1 MKVVIV
7 GGVAGG
13 ATAAARLRRLD
24 EQAEIIVIER
34 THYVSYA
41 NCGLPYYVGGVITDP
56 AKLTLQ
62 TPQSFWE
69 RFRIDVRVS
78 QEATRI
84 LTDEKALEV
93 KSLETGEV
101 YRESYDK
108 LILSP
113 GAHAT
118 VPPVPGVDSPRIF
131 FLRTVEDTFALSDF
145 VATAKPKRATIVGG
159 GFIGLETA
167 ENLRER
173 GLETTVIQRPAHL
186 MPTLD
191 DDMAS
196 LLHNEMR
203 AHGVNMLVKANV
215 VGFETTESSIVT
227 RVEGHPDIKADLV
240 VIAVGVTPESALAR
254 EAGLELSRKG
264 SIKVDDRLLTSDE
277 NIYAIGDAIEVVHAI
292 SGLPSLI
299 ALAGPAN
306 KQGRIVADRIC
317 GLDSRFAGSQGS
329 SIMKAFDLTIATTGL
344 NEKSAQAAE
353 LDFDS
358 VVLSPA
364 SHASYYPGAESMT
377 MKVLYENPTGR
388 ILGAQVIG
396 GEGADKRLDV
406 LAVAARAKMTA
417 ADLTELDLAYAPP
430 YSSAK
435 DPVNMAGYCIENI
448 LTGKLEQV
456 HWSEVESLGA
466 DALVLDVRTPGEY
479 EHGHLE
485 GAANVPLDSLRDSL
499 DEVRALL
506 DRRPHD
512 GDGGARVLVHCQT
525 GLRSYLACRILS
537 QSGIPCANI
546 AGGYRFY
553 EAIYRDKSAL
563 MRGVG
568 DCGL

>member
-24 EQAEIIVIER
+24 EQAEIIVLER
-34 THYVSYA
+34 THYISYA
-41 NCGLPYYVGGVITDP
+41 NCGLPYYVGGVIADP

-84 LTDEKALEV
+84 LRDEKTLEV
-93 KSLETGEV
+93 KNLETGEV

-118 VPPVPGVDSPRIF
+118 LPPVPGVDSPRVF
-131 FLRTVEDTFALSDF
+131 LLRTVEDTFALSEF
-145 VATAKPKRATIVGG
+145 VSTEQPKRATIVGG

-167 ENLRER
+167 ENLCER
-173 GLETTVIQRPAHL
+173 GIKTTVIQRPAHL

-203 AHGVNMLVKANV
+203 AHGVDVLVKANV

-227 RVEGHPDIKADLV
+227 HVEGRSDIEADLV

-254 EAGLELSRKG
+254 EAGLELSQKG
-264 SIKVDDRLLTSDE
+264 SIKVDDRMLTSDE
-277 NIYAIGDAIEVVHAI
+277 DIYAIGDAVEVTHAI

-317 GLDSRFAGSQGS
+317 GIDSRFTGSQGS

-344 NEKSAQAAE
+344 NEKSARAAD

-377 MKVLYENPTGR
+377 IKALYENPSGR
-388 ILGAQVIG
+388 IIGAQIIG
-396 GEGADKRLDV
+396 GEGVDKRLDV

-417 ADLTELDLAYAPP
+417 SDLTELD
-430 YSSAK
+430 
-435 DPVNMAGYCIENI
+435 
-448 LTGKLEQV
+448 
-456 HWSEVESLGA
+456 
-466 DALVLDVRTPGEY
+466 
-479 EHGHLE
+479 
-485 GAANVPLDSLRDSL
+485 
-499 DEVRALL
+499 RA
-506 DRRPHD
+506 
-512 GDGGARVLVHCQT
+512 
-525 GLRSYLACRILS
+525 
-537 QSGIPCANI
+537 
-546 AGGYRFY
+546 
-553 EAIYRDKSAL
+553 
-563 MRGVG
+563 
-568 DCGL
+568 

>member
-24 EQAEIIVIER
+24 EQAEIIVLER
-34 THYVSYA
+34 THYISYA
-41 NCGLPYYVGGVITDP
+41 NCGLPYYVGGVIADP

-84 LTDEKALEV
+84 LRDEKTLEV
-93 KSLETGEV
+93 KNLETGEV

-118 VPPVPGVDSPRIF
+118 LPPVPGVDSPRVF
-131 FLRTVEDTFALSDF
+131 LLRTVEDTFALSEF
-145 VATAKPKRATIVGG
+145 VSTEQPKRATIVGG

-167 ENLRER
+167 ENLCER
-173 GLETTVIQRPAHL
+173 GIKTTVIQRPAHL

-203 AHGVNMLVKANV
+203 AHGVDVLVKANV

-227 RVEGHPDIKADLV
+227 HVEGRSDIEADLV

-254 EAGLELSRKG
+254 EAGLELSQKG
-264 SIKVDDRLLTSDE
+264 SIKVDDRMLTSDE
-277 NIYAIGDAIEVVHAI
+277 DIYAIGDAVEVTHAI

-317 GLDSRFAGSQGS
+317 GIDSRFTGSQGS

-344 NEKSAQAAE
+344 NEKSARAAG

-377 MKVLYENPTGR
+377 IKALYENPSGR
-388 ILGAQVIG
+388 IIGAQIIG
-396 GEGADKRLDV
+396 GEGVDKRLDV

-417 ADLTELDLAYAPP
+417 SDLTELDLAYAPP

-466 DALVLDVRTPGEY
+466 NALVLDVRTPGEY

-485 GAANVPLDSLRDSL
+485 GAVNVPLDSLRDSL
-499 DEVRALL
+499 DEVRSLA
-506 DRRPHD
+506 DQDD
-512 GDGGARVLVHCQT
+512 GKKRLLVHCQT

-537 QSGIPCANI
+537 QNDIPCANI

-553 EAIYRDKSAL
+553 EAIYRDRSAL

>member
-1 MKVVIV
+1 M
-7 GGVAGG
+7 A
-13 ATAAARLRRLD
+13 
-24 EQAEIIVIER
+24 
-34 THYVSYA
+34 
-41 NCGLPYYVGGVITDP
+41 
-56 AKLTLQ
+56 
-62 TPQSFWE
+62 
-69 RFRIDVRVS
+69 
-78 QEATRI
+78 
-84 LTDEKALEV
+84 
-93 KSLETGEV
+93 
-101 YRESYDK
+101 
-108 LILSP
+108 
-113 GAHAT
+113 
-118 VPPVPGVDSPRIF
+118 
-131 FLRTVEDTFALSDF
+131 FA
-145 VATAKPKRATIVGG
+145 
-159 GFIGLETA
+159 
-167 ENLRER
+167 
-173 GLETTVIQRPAHL
+173 
-186 MPTLD
+186 
-191 DDMAS
+191 
-196 LLHNEMR
+196 
-203 AHGVNMLVKANV
+203 
-215 VGFETTESSIVT
+215 
-227 RVEGHPDIKADLV
+227 
-240 VIAVGVTPESALAR
+240 
-254 EAGLELSRKG
+254 
-264 SIKVDDRLLTSDE
+264 IKVDDRLLTSDE

-479 EHGHLE
+479 ERGHLE
-485 GAANVPLDSLRDSL
+485 GAASVPLDSLRDSL
-499 DEVRALL
+499 DN
-506 DRRPHD
+506 RRTP
-512 GDGGARVLVHCQT
+512 A
-525 GLRSYLACRILS
+525 A
-537 QSGIPCANI
+537 SG
-546 AGGYRFY
+546 
-553 EAIYRDKSAL
+553 
-563 MRGVG
+563 
-568 DCGL
+568 